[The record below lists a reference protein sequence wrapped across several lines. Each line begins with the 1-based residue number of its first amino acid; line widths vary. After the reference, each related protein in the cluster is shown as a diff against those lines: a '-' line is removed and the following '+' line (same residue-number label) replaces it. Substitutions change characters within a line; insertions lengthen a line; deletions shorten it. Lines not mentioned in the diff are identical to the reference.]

1 MPSTTT
7 TTTIPAADLEA
18 IALSG
23 LASKYIVVGDHRD
36 HPGRQWKMGSDTLP
50 FARTQAQ
57 HYRNAVIY
65 RQEEDGTW
73 TAVPPKK

>member
-1 MPSTTT
+1 MSMPSTTT
-7 TTTIPAADLEA
+7 TVPAADLEA
-18 IALSG
+18 IEASS

-65 RQEEDGTW
+65 RREENGTW
-73 TAVPPKK
+73 TAVSSAK